1 MPDKY
6 AQVFSA
12 LLFFV
17 YSQMDA
23 TVLLAFSFGFQIA
36 NHGIDQFVLDGALSS
51 AFDFFSLPTEEKAS
65 FMSNDVHKP
74 VRYVT
79 SSKDEV
85 DKIQFGRVF
94 LKHYAYPLEDWVKSW
109 PENPPAYREQMGRY
123 AVEVRKL
130 ALEIM
135 GAITESLGIGPKYLS
150 DRMEEGMQVM
160 AVNCYPTCP
169 QPGLAQ
175 GIQSHSDHSCLTI
188 ILQSSTGLEILGTED
203 GKWRVIP
210 ELKGTLQVLVGDHFE
225 VLSNGMY
232 KSVVHRATL
241 VRESTRISIAS
252 FHSLGMD
259 EKMETAKELVDE
271 EHPKGYK
278 ESSFRDFLNFLAKND
293 TAEVKAFIE
302 SLKIQH

>member
-1 MPDKY
+1 MLNFETADVPVIDLMGFRDSSLRRSMVVKDIGN
-6 AQVFSA
+6 ACRR
-12 LLFFV
+12 
-17 YSQMDA
+17 
-23 TVLLAFSFGFQIA
+23 FGFFQIT

-94 LKHYAYPLEDWVKSW
+94 LKQYAYPLEDWVKSW

-130 ALEIM
+130 ALEII

-150 DRMEEGMQVM
+150 DKMEEGMQVM
-160 AVNCYPTCP
+160 AS
-169 QPGLAQ
+169 A
-175 GIQSHSDHSCLTI
+175 
-188 ILQSSTGLEILGTED
+188 TGLEILGTED

-259 EKMETAKELVDE
+259 EKMETAEELVDE

-278 ESSFRDFLNFLAKND
+278 KSSFRDFLNFLAKND